1 MILFL
6 VGAVAA
12 IICFANSSGTETTG
26 SGWGRTTV
34 DTVYMDLLAA
44 AVCCAVLSGAGLVV
58 AVVAKVGS
66 YVFKNSRSTET
77 PRG

>member
-12 IICFANSSGTETTG
+12 ILCFANSSGTETTG
-26 SGWGRTTV
+26 SGWSRTTV
-34 DTVYMDLLAA
+34 DIVYMDLLAA

-66 YVFKNSRSTET
+66 QVFRGSQIGTS
-77 PRG
+77 PRD

>member
-12 IICFANSSGTETTG
+12 ILCFANSSGTETTG
-26 SGWGRTTV
+26 SGWSRTTV
-34 DTVYMDLLAA
+34 DIVYMDLLAA

-66 YVFKNSRSTET
+66 QVFRNLRSAEK
-77 PRG
+77 PQG